1 MKLVKAVKIESD
13 HNDFE
18 LQPTSKLTFLQRF
31 PTAASSIDWVKFKMT
46 KMNITSFQS
55 SKWRISFQNQFQL
68 AFIVSLHL
76 SAFSYFYWPEI
87 KIRSFHFSQ
96 IQKNFLNMWFIWE
109 WLCDWNSLPRLTYDF
124 IETGSIKLRIWFDR
138 KLWKRRK
145 FDTRQDW
152 ITLYGFWESVLHHLD
167 RSQVL

>member
-1 MKLVKAVKIESD
+1 MMILNFIQQANCPFY
-13 HNDFE
+13 NDF
-18 LQPTSKLTFLQRF
+18 LQQQTQLIEWSSNQWKNGYHRF
-31 PTAASSIDWVKFKMT
+31 SI
-46 KMNITSFQS
+46 I
-55 SKWRISFQNQFQL
+55 KWRIPFQNHFQL
-68 AFIVSLHL
+68 NYSVLGLVSLFIL
-76 SAFSYFYWPEI
+76 LTGICQP
-87 KIRSFHFSQ
+87 IRSFEK

-138 KLWKRRK
+138 KLWKRQK

>member
-1 MKLVKAVKIESD
+1 MILNFSQQANWPFY
-13 HNDFE
+13 NDF
-18 LQPTSKLTFLQRF
+18 LQQQAQL
-31 PTAASSIDWVKFKMT
+31 IEW
-46 KMNITSFQS
+46 S
-55 SKWRISFQNQFQL
+55 SKWQKWIS
-68 AFIVSLHL
+68 HL
-76 SAFSYFYWPEI
+76 FNHANGGFRSKINSNSNLSHHWTCQPIHISVWPEI

-167 RSQVL
+167 ISQVL

>member
-1 MKLVKAVKIESD
+1 MKLIIAVKIESD

-87 KIRSFHFSQ
+87 KIRSFDFFSNSKEFFEHV
-96 IQKNFLNMWFIWE
+96 IYLRVTVRLKFTSALDIW
-109 WLCDWNSLPRLTYDF
+109 LHWNRLYKT
-124 IETGSIKLRIWFDR
+124 
-138 KLWKRRK
+138 
-145 FDTRQDW
+145 
-152 ITLYGFWESVLHHLD
+152 
-167 RSQVL
+167 